1 MGSKVNIEEWE
12 NLSWYEL
19 LSKMGVKSINWVGEK
34 SWDTVMEES
43 RFPEDAKILLIGCG
57 AGKNCLFLAKKYRV
71 HVTGIDIAE
80 ASIQIAQ
87 ESAQRQ
93 QLEDLT
99 EFHVADA
106 YALPFPIESFD
117 GVFTEYMSYFLD
129 LPIALEEF
137 YRVLKPD
144 GIMGF
149 NEIMLDPDTPEKTKE
164 LIKITGALFEE
175 IAGYPLKI
183 LSSKKYVTMCEAQ
196 GLRDISL
203 TIFKER
209 ITIKQGFQ
217 LIGGPRNFWKLMR
230 LMIVLSRKSPAIRY
244 KFKIQAKVKKI
255 VFRQRKTAKYV
266 QTAICLARK

>member
-1 MGSKVNIEEWE
+1 MGTKVNIEEWE

-43 RFPEDAKILLIGCG
+43 RLPEDAKILLIGCG
-57 AGKNCLFLAKKYRV
+57 AGKNCLFLAKKFGV

-80 ASIQIAQ
+80 ASIQMAK
-87 ESAQRQ
+87 ESAQLQ
-93 QLEDLT
+93 QLENFT
-99 EFHVADA
+99 EFQVADA
-106 YALPFPIESFD
+106 YALPFPIDSFD

-129 LPIALEEF
+129 LPVALKEF
-137 YRVLKPD
+137 YRVLKPN

-149 NEIMLDPDTPEKTKE
+149 NEIMLDPETPEKTKE
-164 LIKITGALFEE
+164 LIKTTGVLFEE
-175 IAGYPLKI
+175 ITGYPLKI
-183 LSSKKYVTMCEAQ
+183 LSTQKYVTMCEAQ
-196 GLRDISL
+196 GLHDISL

-230 LMIVLSRKSPAIRY
+230 LMTVLSRKSPAIRH